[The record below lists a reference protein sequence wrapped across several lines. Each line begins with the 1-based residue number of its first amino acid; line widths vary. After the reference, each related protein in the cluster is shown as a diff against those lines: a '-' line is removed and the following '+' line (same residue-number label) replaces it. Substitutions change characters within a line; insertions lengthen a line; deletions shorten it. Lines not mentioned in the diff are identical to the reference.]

1 VSEVLLFHHA
11 QGLTEGVRGFAEE
24 LRAAGH
30 VVHVPDLFDGR
41 TFDSLEAGMAFTEEL
56 GFGAI
61 VESGTRIAEGLP
73 AELVYAGFS
82 LGVLPAQKLA
92 QTRAGAQ
99 GALLM
104 QAAIP
109 LDEFGG
115 TWPQG
120 VPLQLHVME
129 DDELGD
135 VEIARAL
142 AEALPEAELFLYPG
156 GRHLFADRGLADYDA
171 EASARLIERALGFL
185 S

>member
-1 VSEVLLFHHA
+1 MSEVLLFHHA
-11 QGLTEGVRGFAEE
+11 QGLTDGVRAFADE

-30 VVHVPDLFDGR
+30 LVHAPDLFDGR
-41 TFDSLEAGMAFTEEL
+41 TFAALEAGMAFAEEV
-56 GFGAI
+56 GFGTLI
-61 VESGTRIAEGLP
+61 ERGTDAANDLP

-92 QTRAGAQ
+92 QMRPGAR

-109 LDEFGG
+109 LEEFGG
-115 TWPQG
+115 AWPDG

-129 DDELGD
+129 GDELGD

-142 AEALPEAELFLYPG
+142 AETVPEAELFLYPG
-156 GRHLFADRGLADYDA
+156 DRHLFADRGLSDYDA
-171 EASARLIERALGFL
+171 DAAALLIERALEFL
-185 S
+185 A

>member
-1 VSEVLLFHHA
+1 MSEVLLFHHA
-11 QGLTEGVRGFAEE
+11 QGLTDGVRAFADE

-30 VVHVPDLFDGR
+30 LVHAPDLFDGR
-41 TFDSLEAGMAFTEEL
+41 TFAALEAGMAFAEEV
-56 GFGAI
+56 GFGTLI
-61 VESGTRIAEGLP
+61 ERGTDAANDLP

-92 QTRAGAQ
+92 QMRPGPR

-109 LDEFGG
+109 LEEFGG
-115 TWPQG
+115 AWPDG

-129 DDELGD
+129 GDELGD

-142 AEALPEAELFLYPG
+142 AETVPEAELFLYPG
-156 GRHLFADRGLADYDA
+156 DRHLFADRGLSDYDA
-171 EASARLIERALGFL
+171 DAAALLIERALEFL
-185 S
+185 A